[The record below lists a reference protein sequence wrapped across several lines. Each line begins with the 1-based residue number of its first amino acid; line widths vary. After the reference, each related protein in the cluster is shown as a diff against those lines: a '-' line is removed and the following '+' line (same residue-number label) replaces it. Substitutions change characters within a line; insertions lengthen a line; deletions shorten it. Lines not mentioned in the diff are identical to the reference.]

1 MCCAVWTIH
10 FLADLDFGVTAL
22 AIVKLQGTS
31 VTITRQH
38 LVTSLV
44 VEQIST
50 GKLTQRNK
58 RCLNGDVKNGH
69 SPTSIL

>member
-1 MCCAVWTIH
+1 MRCAVGTIH
-10 FLADLDFGVTAL
+10 FLADGNFGVTAL
-22 AIVKLQGTS
+22 AIVKLQGAS
-31 VTITRQH
+31 ITITRQH
-38 LVTSLV
+38 LVTSLI

-50 GKLTQRNK
+50 GKSTQRNK